1 MKPNSSSA
9 SGVYHVRQYRV
20 RYVPVDCRLLPDK
33 IDNILS
39 DNIYGMAKSVAQLNM
54 WHNQI
59 CGPTESGAESSLE
72 HDRIRARLNRGMTES
87 TQRIDPM
94 VHFASRSTLRIPTRT
109 NL

>member
-39 DNIYGMAKSVAQLNM
+39 DNIYGMTKSVAQLNM

-59 CGPTESGAESSLE
+59 CGPTESGARSNPCTAESW
-72 HDRIRARLNRGMTES
+72 HDRVYTA
-87 TQRIDPM
+87 D
-94 VHFASRSTLRIPTRT
+94 RSYGTFCF
-109 NL
+109 